1 MVSVAGSPTAKIL
14 RALEI
19 LQNSPGITADEL
31 ASRLDVSDRAVRRYV
46 AIMRE
51 ADIPVESLRGRDG
64 GYQLGRSLRPPP
76 LMFTAAEALG
86 LVMAVLDGHHAAAD
100 NDDPVG
106 AALGKLIRSLPT
118 HTGRQAA
125 LVREHARAA
134 PDRRAVRPDPTV
146 TSLLVEAVAKR
157 RGARLSYTTGSG
169 SPVDTQVDP
178 WAIVVR
184 HGCWYLLCL
193 ARESNAARAYRVD
206 RIDHVDMLNVDIE
219 PPDDLNPITWLER
232 HLGTGWKYP
241 TCVEFG
247 APYDSVKLHVTP
259 PMGDVQP
266 SEDGRTCV
274 LTGTTSNPTMYVN
287 EWLAAIPYPFHV
299 RAGPELRQAVADL
312 ANRLLQAISDPDPSA
327 GP

>member
-1 MVSVAGSPTAKIL
+1 MDSVAGSPTAKIL
-14 RALEI
+14 RALEM
-19 LQNSPGITADEL
+19 LQSSPGITADEL
-31 ASRLDVSDRAVRRYV
+31 ARRLDVSDRAVRRYV

-51 ADIPVESLRGRDG
+51 ADIPVESSRGRDG

-146 TSLLVEAVAKR
+146 TSQLVEAVANR
-157 RGARLSYTTGSG
+157 HGARLSYTTGSG
-169 SPVDTQVDP
+169 SVVDTRVDP

-193 ARESNAARAYRVD
+193 AREPNAARAYRVD
-206 RIDHVDMLNVDIE
+206 RIDRVDILNVDIE

-241 TCVEFG
+241 TCVEFD
-247 APYDSVKLHVTP
+247 APYDSVKVHITP
-259 PMGDVQP
+259 PMGELERTD
-266 SEDGRTCV
+266 DGETCV
-274 LTGTTSNPTMYVN
+274 LTGSTSNPTMYAN
-287 EWLAAIPYPFHV
+287 EWLAAIPFPLRV
-299 RAGPELRQAVADL
+299 RGGSELREAVNDL
-312 ANRLLQAISDPDPSA
+312 ATRMLRAVT
-327 GP
+327 